1 VLTIPAGSLTAVIP
15 ISIVNDATY
24 EPAEDFLVTIT
35 GIDPGWALIADDEAI
50 GTIFDDDVS
59 ISIADVSL
67 LEGDAGVSTA
77 VFTVTLSNPISAT
90 VTVDYQT
97 ADNTATAPGDYTAQ
111 GPATLT
117 FTPGGPLFQT
127 ISVPV
132 IGNTIPQANRT
143 FFVNLSNLVNGQ
155 FSDNQAVGTIIDD
168 DALPN
173 LSITANVSQFE
184 GNAGTTNF
192 IFVVTLSTA
201 SGQVVTVNYTTVP
214 GSATAGSD
222 YTTTAGTL
230 TFNPGQT
237 SQTIVVPV
245 IGNTV
250 VEPDET
256 FFVQLTGASGAT
268 IPAAP
273 ANQGIGTIQNDDTQ
287 PPDDQG
293 GSNGDDDSDDDDDDS
308 DDTPGPPPPSSGL
321 VAASTIP
328 PAVSVPLP
336 TPPLPV
342 QHLPET
348 GLAGDTS
355 AGSDR
360 FSNSGLSLS
369 GLAVGTLALGFL
381 LAWAVYR
388 RG

>member
-1 VLTIPAGSLTAVIP
+1 
-15 ISIVNDATY
+15 
-24 EPAEDFLVTIT
+24 
-35 GIDPGWALIADDEAI
+35 
-50 GTIFDDDVS
+50 
-59 ISIADVSL
+59 
-67 LEGDAGVSTA
+67 
-77 VFTVTLSNPISAT
+77 
-90 VTVDYQT
+90 
-97 ADNTATAPGDYTAQ
+97 
-111 GPATLT
+111 
-117 FTPGGPLFQT
+117 
-127 ISVPV
+127 V

-237 SQTIVVPV
+237 SQTIVVTV